1 MIPIIDFSWRE
12 FKLFQQSLD
21 VSVQE
26 FYGLAHSHNPNL
38 FLLHDPDR
46 RLSALVIPDLVI
58 QTVERFDLP
67 FEAPVVATG
76 LPDLLRQG
84 QMTVHVGLPASLV
97 TLLAGAHEIE
107 SVVVADDSAFPIG
120 LFIPSVVAERL
131 PETYRIQGESSETL
145 QRTVRRLTATGNLAG
160 AIAAIEGAYDDF
172 HSERLNQIGADPYVC
187 DGNGKPHYWRRC
199 PCKWHP
205 SASCGRRTISRA

>member
-12 FKLFQQSLD
+12 FKPFQQSLD
-21 VSVQE
+21 ASVQE
-26 FYGLAHSHNPNL
+26 FYDLAHIYNPNL
-38 FLLHDPDR
+38 FLLHDPER

-67 FEAPVVATG
+67 LEAPVAATG

-84 QMTVHVGLPASLV
+84 QMTVHAGQPASLV
-97 TLLAGAHEIE
+97 ALLAEAHEIE
-107 SVVVADDSAFPIG
+107 SVVVVDDSAFPIG
-120 LFIPSVVAERL
+120 LFVPSVVAERL
-131 PETYRIQGESSETL
+131 PETYRIQAESSESL
-145 QRTVRRLTATGNLAG
+145 RRTVRRLAAAGNLTG
-160 AIAAIEGAYDDF
+160 AIAAIEGEYGDF
-172 HSERLNQIGADPYVC
+172 HSERLNQLGADPYVC

-205 SASCGRRTISRA
+205 TATCGRRTISGA